1 MADISRIQ
9 LPSGNTYD
17 IKDATAREMLAG
29 GVSFNVVWTT
39 TNYASTSAPSAA
51 TLADIPAGVV
61 VYYNNGASS
70 ATGTLAASAD
80 TKGKFYL
87 IYSKT
92 QVDTLDVF
100 DEYVTVGE
108 STYAWEKIGDTQISL
123 ANVVTGVSITTN
135 SASFVTGYASPTSTS
150 VVKGDA
156 SFSVTQPT
164 ISVTPTTTY
173 LKATATGAAVGADG
187 TATVVTDFAS
197 PTTKQ
202 AIGSS
207 ATFSFTQPTISV
219 TPSTT
224 YLGATAT
231 GAAVGADGTA
241 TVITDFASPATDT
254 FVKSVSAETGKNLVT
269 TTVPNVTSAGTA
281 ASWTFTMGSGDNAE
295 TLIIGGGNGTAPTLG
310 NAITVATGATSS
322 TGSGVAVV
330 TGVTV
335 GDSASAITGFGTP
348 STATVLTGVKVTA
361 QPTISLATNAA
372 TATGRVQVTT
382 GISSATATGG
392 AVAWNSKDTVTA
404 ITGLGTPS
412 TETVLTG
419 VKVTTQPTIS
429 LGTSN
434 ATATGYVQVATGIS
448 SATAS
453 GAAVALSGA
462 ATVDVLTGL
471 GTPSTSSALTSAT
484 LTVTKGNQ

>member
-29 GVSFNVVWTT
+29 GVSFNVVWTA

-61 VYYNNGASS
+61 VYYNNGASG

-92 QVDTLDVF
+92 QTGSLDVF
-100 DEYVTVGE
+100 DEYVTVGD
-108 STYAWEKIGDTQISL
+108 STYSWEKIGDTQISL
-123 ANVVTGVSITTN
+123 DNVVTD
-135 SASFVTGYASPTSTS
+135 VTLNKSS
-150 VVKGDA
+150 
-156 SFSVTQPT
+156 
-164 ISVTPTTTY
+164 
-173 LKATATGAAVGADG
+173 KAAIGAD
-187 TATVVTDFAS
+187 
-197 PTTKQ
+197 
-202 AIGSS
+202 

-269 TTVPNVTSAGTA
+269 TTVPNVTNVGSA
-281 ASWTFTMGSGDNAE
+281 ASWTFTMGSGTASE

-310 NAITVATGATSS
+310 TAITVATGSTAS
-322 TGSGVAVV
+322 TGSGAAVV

-348 STATVLTGVKVTA
+348 STTTVLTGVKMTA
-361 QPTISLATNAA
+361 QPTISLAANAA

-382 GISSATATGG
+382 GISSATATNG
-392 AVAWNSKDTVTA
+392 AVAFNSKDTV
-404 ITGLGTPS
+404 
-412 TETVLTG
+412 
-419 VKVTTQPTIS
+419 
-429 LGTSN
+429 N
-434 ATATGYVQVATGIS
+434 
-448 SATAS
+448 
-453 GAAVALSGA
+453 
-462 ATVDVLTGL
+462 
-471 GTPSTSSALTSAT
+471 ALTT
-484 LTVTKGNQ
+484 DTTITVTKGNQ

>member
-9 LPSGNTYD
+9 LPSGNIYD
-17 IKDATAREMLAG
+17 IKDATAREMISG
-29 GVSFNVVWTT
+29 GVSFNVVWTA

-51 TLADIPAGVV
+51 ALADIPAGVV

-70 ATGTLAASAD
+70 ATGTLTASAD

-92 QVDTLDVF
+92 QTGSLDIF
-100 DEYVTVGE
+100 DEYVTVGD
-108 STYAWEKIGDTQISL
+108 SAYTWEKIGDTQISL
-123 ANVVTGVSITTN
+123 DNVVTD
-135 SASFVTGYASPTSTS
+135 VTLNKSSKAAIGA
-150 VVKGDA
+150 DA
-156 SFSVTQPT
+156 TFSVTQPT
-164 ISVTPTTTY
+164 ITVTPSTTY
-173 LKATATGAAVGADG
+173 LKATATGTAVGANG

-197 PTTKQ
+197 PASDTV
-202 AIGSS
+202 IGAN

-269 TTVPNVTSAGTA
+269 TTVPNITSVGSA
-281 ASWTFTMGSGDNAE
+281 ASWTFTMGSGTASE

-310 NAITVATGATSS
+310 TAITVATGSTAS
-322 TGSGVAVV
+322 TGSGAAVV

-348 STATVLTGVKVTA
+348 NTATVLTGVKVTA

-392 AVAWNSKDTVTA
+392 AVAWNSKDEVTA
-404 ITGLGTPS
+404 LTGLGSAS
-412 TETVLTG
+412 TTTVLTG

-429 LGTSN
+429 LGTSTT
-434 ATATGYVQVATGIS
+434 TATGYVQVATGIS
-448 SATAS
+448 SATATN
-453 GAAVALSGA
+453 GAVTFNSKD
-462 ATVDVLTGL
+462 TVN
-471 GTPSTSSALTSAT
+471 ALTT
-484 LTVTKGNQ
+484 DTTITVTKGNQ